1 MNLSP
6 GRQAAERFIFAQQML
21 LADIVA
27 QGARSQA
34 IGQRPGV

>member
-6 GRQAAERFIFAQQML
+6 GRQAAQRFVLVKQMI
-21 LADIVA
+21 LANVVA

-34 IGQRPGV
+34 IG